1 MLNTKSKDDVIKKK
15 KPFSFSILDYSIYIV
30 LAVLV
35 IYFSLVSN
43 VFLSPA
49 NIGNFF
55 SQIPAVGILTL
66 ALTMILITGCV
77 DLSIASNL
85 AFSGT
90 IAVMMASNGV
100 PAIIVIIV
108 TLIVGGGWGFI
119 NGFFVTK
126 FNLAP
131 FILTLGTSYIIRGLI
146 LWLTNGVNVAGAP
159 EWFFRLSN
167 TRFLGGQISSNT
179 IVFFIL
185 AFVFAFIM
193 KKTRFGRY
201 CYAIGTNK
209 EAARLSG
216 IKTDWHVIQVYMV
229 GGVMAAIAGILVM
242 SNLNVGAPSEGVG
255 TDLIALA
262 SAIIGG
268 SRFGGGIGTI
278 GGAVVGVFTIQVFSN
293 GLAIM
298 GVNTFLQGVVTGL
311 IIVAAVTL
319 DYFRTNK

>member
-1 MLNTKSKDDVIKKK
+1 MLKEKFK
-15 KPFSFSILDYSIYIV
+15 FSILDYSIYVVLIGLIV
-30 LAVLV
+30 
-35 IYFSLVSN
+35 YFSLASS

-66 ALTMILITGCV
+66 ALTMVLITGCV

-90 IAVMMASNGV
+90 IAVMMSSSGV
-100 PAIIVIIV
+100 PAFIVIPV
-108 TLIVGGGWGFI
+108 TLVAGALWGLV
-119 NGFFVTK
+119 NGFFITK
-126 FNLAP
+126 FKIAP

-146 LWLTNGVNVAGAP
+146 LFMTNGVNVAGAP

-167 TRFLGGQISSNT
+167 TRFFGGIFSSNT
-179 IVFFIL
+179 VVFVILIFI
-185 AFVFAFIM
+185 FSFIM

-201 CYAIGTNK
+201 CYAVGTNT

-216 IKTDWHVIQVYMV
+216 IKTDLHVIKVYMLA
-229 GGVMAAIAGILVM
+229 GSMAALAGMLVM

-255 TDLIALA
+255 MDLIALA
-262 SAIIGG
+262 ATIIGG
-268 SRFGGGIGTI
+268 SKFGGGIGTI
-278 GGAVVGVFTIQVFSN
+278 GGAVAGVFTIQIFSN
-293 GLAIM
+293 GLAIL

-319 DYFRTNK
+319 DYFRRNQKATS

>member
-1 MLNTKSKDDVIKKK
+1 MLREKLKGKVR
-15 KPFSFSILDYSIYIV
+15 FSILDYSIYIV
-30 LAVLV
+30 LIAL
-35 IYFSLVSN
+35 IIFFTFASN

-66 ALTMILITGCV
+66 ALTMVLITGCV

-100 PAIIVIIV
+100 PAIVVLLV
-108 TLIVGGGWGFI
+108 TLAAGAFWGFV
-119 NGFFVTK
+119 NGFFITK

-146 LWLTNGVNVAGAP
+146 LFFTNGVNVAGAP
-159 EWFFRLSN
+159 DWFFRISN
-167 TRFLGGQISSNT
+167 TRFMGATFSSNT
-179 IVFFIL
+179 VIFVIL
-185 AFVFAFIM
+185 IFVFAFIM

-201 CYAIGTNK
+201 CYAVGTNK

-216 IKTDWHVIQVYMV
+216 IKTDWHVIKVYMLA
-229 GGVMAAIAGILVM
+229 GLMAALAGMLVM

-255 TDLIALA
+255 MDLIALA
-262 SAIIGG
+262 AAIIGG
-268 SRFGGGIGTI
+268 SKFGGGVGTM
-278 GGAVVGVFTIQVFSN
+278 GGSVAGVFTIQIFSN
-293 GLAIM
+293 GLAIL
-298 GVNTFLQGVVTGL
+298 GVNTFMQGVVTGL

-319 DYFRTNK
+319 DYFRINQRTSS

>member
-1 MLNTKSKDDVIKKK
+1 MLNKNLKGKVQ
-15 KPFSFSILDYSIYIV
+15 FSILDYSIYV
-30 LAVLV
+30 VLV
-35 IYFSLVSN
+35 SLVIFFSLTSS

-66 ALTMILITGCV
+66 ALTMVLITGCV

-90 IAVMMASNGV
+90 LAVMMASNGM
-100 PAIIVIIV
+100 PAIVV
-108 TLIVGGGWGFI
+108 MLATLTIGAFWGFI
-119 NGFFVTK
+119 NGFFITK

-146 LWLTNGVNVAGAP
+146 LFFTNGVNVAGSP
-159 EWFFRLSN
+159 DWFFRISN
-167 TRFLGGQISSNT
+167 TRFMGGIFSSNT
-179 IVFFIL
+179 VIFVIL
-185 AFVFAFIM
+185 IFVFSFIM

-201 CYAIGTNK
+201 CYAVGTNK

-216 IKTDWHVIQVYMV
+216 IKTDWHIIKVYMLA
-229 GGVMAAIAGILVM
+229 GLMAALAGILVM

-255 TDLIALA
+255 MDLIALA
-262 SAIIGG
+262 AAIIGG
-268 SRFGGGIGTI
+268 SKFGGGIGTM
-278 GGAVVGVFTIQVFSN
+278 GGAVAGVFTIQIFSN
-293 GLAIM
+293 GLAIL
-298 GVNTFLQGVVTGL
+298 GVNTFMQGVVTGI

-319 DYFRTNK
+319 DYFRRNQRTA